1 MRVATWNVNGLRAR
15 LDFVKLWLAE
25 RQPDIV
31 GFQELKLESEQFPH
45 EEFEALGWRAAV
57 HGQKAWNGVA
67 VLARTEPRVVQAG
80 LPGQGEAGA
89 RLLTVDAGGVGFTTI
104 YVPNGKSVGHPDFTP
119 KLAWLDAL
127 VEHLR
132 ATHAADRP
140 AFLCG
145 DFNLCPGPLDTWNE
159 AEFRGRIFHTDE
171 ERARFRALLDLGWRD
186 AFRERNPESQAFSWW
201 DYRGGAFHR
210 KMGLRIDLL
219 LASGS
224 ALPRVKSVVIDRE
237 WRKKRG
243 ELIPS
248 DHAPVVA
255 EVD

>member
-1 MRVATWNVNGLRAR
+1 VWVLGL
-15 LDFVKLWLAE
+15 
-25 RQPDIV
+25 
-31 GFQELKLESEQFPH
+31 QELKLESEQFPH
-45 EEFEALGWRAAV
+45 DELAALGWKAAV

-67 VLARTEPRVVQAG
+67 VLARTEPVVVQAG
-80 LPGQGEAGA
+80 LPGQDEAGA
-89 RLLTVDAGGVGFTTI
+89 RLLTVAVGDLTFTTI

-127 VEHLR
+127 FAYLR
-132 ATHAADRP
+132 ATHPAARP

-145 DFNLCPGPLDTWNE
+145 DFNLCPAAIDSWNE
-159 AEFRGRIFHTDE
+159 EVFQGHIFHTGE
-171 ERARFRALLDLGWRD
+171 ERSRFRALLDFGWYD
-186 AFRERNPESQAFSWW
+186 AFRERNPDTQAFSWW

-219 LASGS
+219 LATEP
-224 ALPRVKSVVIDRE
+224 ALRRVTSVGIDRE
-237 WRKKRG
+237 WRKKKG

-255 EVD
+255 ELD